1 MILNG
6 AISDLQSS
14 TTALQTY
21 ISKINT
27 LEKDFQRLENKVVD
41 KERLEGVRGEF
52 KKVVAGV
59 RGEELEL
66 KERLVGLG
74 MIFEGVCLHFREGCC
89 YVDTKCKNTTA
100 ATVIEKHGWPSTERS
115 RSNRWLS

>member
-41 KERLEGVRGEF
+41 KESLEGVRGEF

-74 MIFEGVCLHFREGCC
+74 MIFEGACLHFREGCC
-89 YVDTKCKNTTA
+89 YVDKKCKNTTA
-100 ATVIEKHGWPSTERS
+100 AAVIEKQAWH
-115 RSNRWLS
+115 